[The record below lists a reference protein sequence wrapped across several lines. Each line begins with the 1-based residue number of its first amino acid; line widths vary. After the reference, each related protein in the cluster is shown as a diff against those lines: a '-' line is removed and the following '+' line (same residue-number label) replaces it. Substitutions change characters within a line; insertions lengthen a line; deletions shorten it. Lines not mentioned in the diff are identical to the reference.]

1 MRATAKKSSST
12 LAGEISPDD
21 LLIVQKRQDW
31 RLRVATICVEF
42 FDSCDKGMF
51 TVDPSI
57 SERARETIAEFSK
70 ISDYL
75 KKNLQLLLITGITVN
90 DLEAVRYQV
99 NYFLEEIIR
108 YVRNNVQGRK
118 ETRSPLECLL
128 PEEVEAEVIS
138 ALRQSPDSLLV
149 YIEDIIRLAA
159 LEIEVSRQR
168 ERIRLLLGGDRRLAR
183 LGNNEAIMRAEL
195 DRLWKIVDDFI
206 TAYEFIKHHLP
217 PLLHKASPFP
227 ELEEELKVA
236 DEHLQ
241 GLVKI
246 RIDPFEREYSAVRL
260 HDATLRDLAGALRE
274 ISQRATG
281 ILKVRIGSLRRQLSN
296 ARGNAVDAS
305 EIRLLSAELR
315 SLGELFGKIPATCT
329 IPAPEMPLTARGEDP
344 GWDTSHLNAALEK
357 LGADRSAIM
366 GNALA
371 AGTDHDAS
379 AQEEQTPAL
388 PDPSRLQDL
397 LSETHERLTVT
408 QERLA
413 SAVKLIEGLR
423 SDRSKLLREDFC
435 SIMGEFRTFLQTGF
449 AHIAAK
455 DPRSTESSYQY
466 FLREFSNEA
475 HQAIILLKEIRELEV
490 FIGSLR
496 QFQIAGLPLTPENLA
511 RILRV
516 LFFDKDEDKRRIPS
530 GEGWKI
536 LSAFLERLKTDLVP
550 RLHRVCSLDGI
561 RFDDRNHLSAWATEL
576 TENCTR
582 CIAQHEIGYSLIQEM
597 GRIREDPD
605 QAGIQKI
612 HSHLVIARTCDDMQ
626 KSLHAICMTLT
637 DSIPYVGI
645 MKTGIERRASIF
657 FHRQR
662 QVLRPEVEA
671 ATAPAPS
678 APLEL

>member
-1 MRATAKKSSST
+1 MRTPAKKASSSLT
-12 LAGEISPDD
+12 GEISPDD

-42 FDSCDKGMF
+42 FDSCDKEMF
-51 TVDPSI
+51 TTDPRI
-57 SERARETIAEFSK
+57 AERAQVIIAKFSK
-70 ISDYL
+70 LSDYL
-75 KKNLQLLLITGITVN
+75 RQNLQLLLITGITVN

-118 ETRSPLECLL
+118 ETKSPLECLL
-128 PEEVEAEVIS
+128 PEEVEAEVTS

-149 YIEDIIRLAA
+149 FIEDIIRLAE

-206 TAYEFIKHHLP
+206 TAYEFIKHNLP

-227 ELEEELKVA
+227 ELEEELKIA

-241 GLVKI
+241 GLIKI
-246 RIDPFEREYSAVRL
+246 RIDPFEQEYAAVRS
-260 HDATLRDLAGALRE
+260 HDATLRDLAGDLRE
-274 ISQRATG
+274 SAQRATG
-281 ILKVRIGSLRRQLSN
+281 ILQVRIGPLRRQRSKTDEK
-296 ARGNAVDAS
+296 AVDPS
-305 EIRLLSAELR
+305 EIRRLRGDLR
-315 SLGELFGKIPATCT
+315 SLGEDLGKIPTTCT
-329 IPAPEMPLTARGEDP
+329 IPAPELPVTARGEDP
-344 GWDTSHLNAALEK
+344 EWDLSALNTALERLAGDKAAL
-357 LGADRSAIM
+357 L
-366 GNALA
+366 GNALV
-371 AGTDHDAS
+371 AGPDD
-379 AQEEQTPAL
+379 PA
-388 PDPSRLQDL
+388 PSRLHEL
-397 LSETHERLTVT
+397 LSETHDRLILT
-408 QERLA
+408 QEKLA
-413 SAVKLIEGLR
+413 ATAQLIEDLR
-423 SDRSKLLREDFC
+423 AERSKPLREDFC

-496 QFQIAGLPLTPENLA
+496 QFKIAGLPLTPENLA

-516 LFFDKDEDKRRIPS
+516 LFFDKDEDKKRIPS

-536 LSAFLERLKTDLVP
+536 LSAFLEKLKTDLVP

-597 GRIREDPD
+597 GRIREDPE
-605 QAGIQKI
+605 QTGIHKI
-612 HSHLVIARTCDDMQ
+612 HSHLVVARTCDDMQ

-662 QVLRPEVEA
+662 QILRPEMDAV
-671 ATAPAPS
+671 TVSNAPP
-678 APLEL
+678 EL

>member
-1 MRATAKKSSST
+1 MGTTPKKSSSS

-51 TVDPSI
+51 TADPRI
-57 SERARETIAEFSK
+57 SERAQETMVRFSK
-70 ISDYL
+70 LSDYL
-75 KKNLQLLLITGITVN
+75 KQNLQLLLITGITVN

-118 ETRSPLECLL
+118 QTKSPLECLR
-128 PEEVEAEVIS
+128 PKEVEAEVVS

-149 YIEDIIRLAA
+149 FIEDIIRLAE

-183 LGNNEAIMRAEL
+183 LGNNEAIMRAQL
-195 DRLWKIVDDFI
+195 DRLWKIIDDFI
-206 TAYEFIKHHLP
+206 TAYEFIRHNLP

-227 ELEEELKVA
+227 ELEEELKIA
-236 DEHLQ
+236 DEHLR
-241 GLVKI
+241 GLIKI
-246 RIDPFEREYSAVRL
+246 RIDPFEEEYTAVRL
-260 HDATLRDLAGALRE
+260 HDATLRNLAGDLRK
-274 ISQRATG
+274 ISQRTTG
-281 ILKVRIGSLRRQLSN
+281 ILKVRFGSFQRQLAN
-296 ARGNAVDAS
+296 AGENAVDAS
-305 EIRLLSAELR
+305 EVRYLNTELR
-315 SLGELFGKIPATCT
+315 DLDELFGKLPATCA

-344 GWDTSHLNAALEK
+344 EWDTSALDAALAK
-357 LGADRSAIM
+357 IGGDRSAIM
-366 GNALA
+366 AGALA
-371 AGTDHDAS
+371 ADTDHDAS
-379 AQEEQTPAL
+379 ALGDPAGW
-388 PDPSRLQDL
+388 PEL
-397 LSETHERLTVT
+397 LSETQERLTAT

-413 SAVKLIEGLR
+413 STVTLIEGLR
-423 SDRSKLLREDFC
+423 TERSQPLREDFC
-435 SIMGEFRTFLQTGF
+435 AIMGEFRTFLQTGF

-466 FLREFSNEA
+466 FLREFSTEA

-496 QFQIAGLPLTPENLA
+496 QFRVAGLPLTPENLA

-516 LFFDKDEDKRRIPS
+516 LFFAKDEDKRRIPS

-536 LSAFLERLKTDLVP
+536 LSAFLDKLKTDLVP

-582 CIAQHEIGYSLIQEM
+582 CIAQHEIGYGLIQEM
-597 GRIREDPD
+597 GRIREDPE
-605 QAGIQKI
+605 QAEIHKI
-612 HSHLVIARTCDDMQ
+612 HSHLVTARTCDDMQ

-671 ATAPAPS
+671 ATAPPPS